1 MKGVTAMRKLFAA
14 VLALSL
20 TALTACGGS
29 SAPSTTAAAAA
40 PAETKAEAAA
50 AAPAAASDIDW
61 PKGTINV
68 TVPYNA
74 GGDTDTYCRALFDR
88 IAKKTGATFVVT
100 NLTG

>member
-1 MKGVTAMRKLFAA
+1 MRKLFAA

-29 SAPSTTAAAAA
+29 STTTTAAPAAA

-61 PKGTINV
+61 PKGTITV
-68 TVPYNA
+68 TVP
-74 GGDTDTYCRALFDR
+74 
-88 IAKKTGATFVVT
+88 
-100 NLTG
+100 